1 MQFCIL
7 GNALGTRE
15 HLVVSDSNF
24 SWTCEKPI
32 GMLCLGEDSSKY
44 SIDYIA
50 KLFRF
55 DVPNFA
61 SIPQATFFKK
71 VGVNLHDVHWQ
82 YALSNDTYQSII
94 RDVVKGAKHVAMTLE
109 ESCYGNML
117 ERRLKLLEGLE
128 KARIDRKRFNDCLK
142 IEGDATQLSN
152 LKSFTPDNDGFA
164 KKVKYDGTST
174 STGRMNVSDGPRIL
188 TLRKGHRSI
197 IQTTYD
203 EGDIISVDYSSL
215 EPRVALAM
223 NGINPAGDLYEWI
236 DNEVFGGKLGRS
248 KAKILT
254 LSIIYGM
261 SLHTARSEYGSVSM
275 KQKKALKELF
285 SVDKITNDLLKQES
299 LTNYFGR
306 PIFPNSKEKVF
317 NSFIQSTAV
326 DTAVAGF
333 HEVVDKLKAA
343 GGCRPLFLI
352 HDEIICDVPK
362 SVSSNAEKILNDGI
376 SVSFQGEDTRFPVS
390 VERICG

>member
-7 GNALGTRE
+7 GRALGTRE
-15 HLVVSDSNF
+15 HLIVSDNNF
-24 SWTCEKPI
+24 SWTYEKPI
-32 GMLCLGEDSSKY
+32 GMLCLGEDSNKY
-44 SIDYIA
+44 SIDYAA

-55 DVPNFA
+55 NVPNFA
-61 SIPQATFFKK
+61 SIPQASFFNK
-71 VGVNLHDVHWQ
+71 VGISLHEVHWQ
-82 YALSNDTYQSII
+82 HALSDDVYQSII
-94 RDVVKGAKHVAMTLE
+94 RNVVKGAKHVAMTLE

-117 ERRLKLLEGLE
+117 QRRLKLLEDLDR
-128 KARIDRKRFNDCLK
+128 ARINRKRFNDCLRF
-142 IEGDATQLSN
+142 ENDATQLSN
-152 LKSFTPDNDGFA
+152 LKSFTPDDDGFA
-164 KKVKYDGTST
+164 KKVMYDGTQT
-174 STGRMNVSDGPRIL
+174 STGRMNVADGPRIL
-188 TLRKGHRSI
+188 TLRKQHRAIVES
-197 IQTTYD
+197 TYD

-223 NGINPAGDLYEWI
+223 SGINPAGDLYEWI

-261 SLHTARSEYGSVSM
+261 SLHTARSEYGDVSM
-275 KQKKALKELF
+275 KQKKELKELF

-306 PIFPNSKEKVF
+306 PIFPHSKEKVF

-333 HEVVDKLKAA
+333 HEVVDKLRAA
-343 GGCRPLFLI
+343 GGCRSLFLI

-362 SVSSNAEKILNDGI
+362 SVSSDAKKIFNDGI
-376 SVSFQGEDTRFPVS
+376 SISFQGEDISFPVA